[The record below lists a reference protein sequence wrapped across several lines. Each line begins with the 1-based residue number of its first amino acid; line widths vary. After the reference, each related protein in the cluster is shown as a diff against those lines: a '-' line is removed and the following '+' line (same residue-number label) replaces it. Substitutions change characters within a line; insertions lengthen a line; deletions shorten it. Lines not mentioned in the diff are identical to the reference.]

1 MWINIITIGVIQ
13 FVILAVILITPWFVE
28 KHPEVA
34 ASRIDPLTDIF
45 DTLDDGD
52 TPTDAQVAA
61 ITGNPDLSDSE
72 LADDL
77 DACGPNADGGFDK
90 SDCED
95 QRDELRQDNDF
106 YRNTFLFNA
115 FVWMQIFNWVN
126 SRSVRFHRS
135 PLKGVLQS
143 HTFLGVVASVI
154 VLQVIIVSIG
164 GDVFSTTQQSLGHW
178 LLAIAV
184 GATMLPISWVLR
196 AVGKAKFPE
205 ETAIH
210 R

>member
-1 MWINIITIGVIQ
+1 
-13 FVILAVILITPWFVE
+13 VILAVILLTSLFVE
-28 KHPEVA
+28 KFPEVPE
-34 ASRIDPLTDIF
+34 SRIDAVDSIF
-45 DTLDDGD
+45 DTLDDDD
-52 TPTDAQVAA
+52 TPTQEQVDA
-61 ITGNPDLSDSE
+61 ITNNTEISASAI
-72 LADDL
+72 ADDL

-95 QRDELRQDNDF
+95 QRDELEEDNDF

-143 HTFLGVVASVI
+143 HTFLAVVAAVI
-154 VLQVIIVSIG
+154 VLQVLIVSFG
-164 GDVFSTTQQSLGHW
+164 GDVFSTTQQSGGDW
-178 LLAIAV
+178 LLAIAI
-184 GATMLPISWVLR
+184 GATMLPISWALR
-196 AVGKAKFPE
+196 AFGRVKFPE
-205 ETAIH
+205 ETAVH